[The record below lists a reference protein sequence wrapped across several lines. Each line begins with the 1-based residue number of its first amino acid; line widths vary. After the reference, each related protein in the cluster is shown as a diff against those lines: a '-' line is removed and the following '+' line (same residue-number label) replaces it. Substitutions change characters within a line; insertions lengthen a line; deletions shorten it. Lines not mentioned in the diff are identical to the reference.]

1 MLRLL
6 RTLVRI
12 MVLAA
17 KLGRMGEEREKKNVI
32 FVVELTTEK
41 KLWSRQ
47 KCLVKEERALG
58 MW

>member
-12 MVLAA
+12 TVLAVN
-17 KLGRMGEEREKKNVI
+17 LGRMGEEREKKKKNVI

-41 KLWSRQ
+41 KVV
-47 KCLVKEERALG
+47 VKAEVLG
-58 MW
+58 

>member
-1 MLRLL
+1 MRLL
-6 RTLVRI
+6 RSLVRI
-12 MVLAA
+12 VVLAVN
-17 KLGRMGEEREKKNVI
+17 LGRMGEEREKKKTSFLLLN
-32 FVVELTTEK
+32 LQLKK